1 MPVKTK
7 SWGCALYS
15 GTDNWWWP
23 DMALSH
29 RKSERARWYI
39 ATAIRVTDSYQPIV
53 ARSTVAVTNQS
64 HMQLDHYSNV
74 TQISR
79 SNPLIVSIF
88 AETACHV
95 PRSLR
100 AGRPLWCADTKG
112 PCSTSAQARMAGV
125 ASAVSDL
132 KKWVSHWV
140 SDFEVRSFHITI
152 LCQTSMLKC
161 GRLSIK

>member
-1 MPVKTK
+1 
-7 SWGCALYS
+7 
-15 GTDNWWWP
+15 
-23 DMALSH
+23 MALSH
-29 RKSERARWYI
+29 RKNERARWYI

-100 AGRPLWCADTKG
+100 AGRP
-112 PCSTSAQARMAGV
+112 AGLCDAPTQKAHAALV
-125 ASAVSDL
+125 L
-132 KKWVSHWV
+132 KHAWPAW
-140 SDFEVRSFHITI
+140 R
-152 LCQTSMLKC
+152 
-161 GRLSIK
+161 RR

>member
-1 MPVKTK
+1 
-7 SWGCALYS
+7 
-15 GTDNWWWP
+15 
-23 DMALSH
+23 MALSH
-29 RKSERARWYI
+29 RKNERARWYI

-88 AETACHV
+88 AEAACHV

-100 AGRPLWCADTKG
+100 AGRPAFVMRRHKR
-112 PCSTSAQARMAGV
+112 PMQ
-125 ASAVSDL
+125 
-132 KKWVSHWV
+132 H
-140 SDFEVRSFHITI
+140 
-152 LCQTSMLKC
+152 
-161 GRLSIK
+161 

>member
-1 MPVKTK
+1 
-7 SWGCALYS
+7 
-15 GTDNWWWP
+15 
-23 DMALSH
+23 MALSH
-29 RKSERARWYI
+29 RKNERARWYI

-88 AETACHV
+88 AEAACHV

-100 AGRPLWCADTKG
+100 AGRPAFVMHQHKRPMQQEQETPVIVIVTVTFGFFTATQSLQHLDG
-112 PCSTSAQARMAGV
+112 
-125 ASAVSDL
+125 
-132 KKWVSHWV
+132 
-140 SDFEVRSFHITI
+140 
-152 LCQTSMLKC
+152 
-161 GRLSIK
+161 